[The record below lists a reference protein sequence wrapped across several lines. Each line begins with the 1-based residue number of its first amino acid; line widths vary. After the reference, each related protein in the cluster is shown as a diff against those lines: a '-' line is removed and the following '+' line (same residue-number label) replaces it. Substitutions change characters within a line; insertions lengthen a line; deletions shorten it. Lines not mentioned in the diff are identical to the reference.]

1 MITIPVSVGEL
12 IDKLSILHIKK
23 IKISNPEKLEF
34 ITKEFEL
41 LYNMSSYYLNDEN
54 ISNYYRNLVEI
65 NLKLWEVEDEIRII
79 ENIKSFDSKFIQLA
93 RQVYL
98 INDERFSVK
107 NMINELWQQI
117 LIVGAGIIFVF
128 TVVDAM
134 VKLYK
139 YLILY

>member
-1 MITIPVSVGEL
+1 MIKIPVSVGEL

-54 ISNYYRNLVEI
+54 ISKYYHNLVEI

-79 ENIKSFDSKFIQLA
+79 ENTKSFDSKFVQLA

-107 NMINELWQQI
+107 NMINELTDSEIREQKEY
-117 LIVGAGIIFVF
+117 VE
-128 TVVDAM
+128 
-134 VKLYK
+134 Y
-139 YLILY
+139 

>member
-1 MITIPVSVGEL
+1 MIIIPVSVGEL

-54 ISNYYRNLVEI
+54 ISKYYHSLVEI

-107 NMINELWQQI
+107 NMINELTDSEIREQKEYVEYQ
-117 LIVGAGIIFVF
+117 
-128 TVVDAM
+128 
-134 VKLYK
+134 
-139 YLILY
+139 

>member
-1 MITIPVSVGEL
+1 MIIIPVSVGEL

-54 ISNYYRNLVEI
+54 ISKYYRNLVEI

-107 NMINELWQQI
+107 NMINELTDSEIREQKEYVEYQ
-117 LIVGAGIIFVF
+117 
-128 TVVDAM
+128 
-134 VKLYK
+134 
-139 YLILY
+139 